1 MRAAVQSL
9 GKRVEMVTQS
19 LESAQRTSSEIG
31 QEIQR
36 LFDETHASFMELAG
50 ELDRFRSDR
59 AHAERLSAIAD
70 ELERLDAA

>member
-1 MRAAVQSL
+1 
-9 GKRVEMVTQS
+9 
-19 LESAQRTSSEIG
+19 
-31 QEIQR
+31 
-36 LFDETHASFMELAG
+36 MELAG